1 MENQHQLIAG
11 YRDLTQQEIDLIN
24 EIKKNGNDLGLAI
37 DVIEK
42 WPGVDRRM
50 VAIARTQIQLG
61 LMALIRAIARPQGF
75 C

>member
-37 DVIEK
+37 DAIEK
-42 WPGVDRRM
+42 MPNVDRRM
-50 VAIARTQIQLG
+50 AAIARTQIQLG
-61 LMALIRAIARPQGF
+61 LMALIRAIAKPQGF

>member
-50 VAIARTQIQLG
+50 AAIARTQIQLG